1 MRGCALAASAGVLVT
16 GDKDLLSL
24 HPFRGIAI
32 VAPAAFLAMQGE
44 FHSDH

>member
-1 MRGCALAASAGVLVT
+1 VLGCALAASAKVLLT

-32 VAPAAFLAMQGE
+32 LTPAAFLAMTWG
-44 FHSDH
+44 DHDDH